1 MTKRKT
7 LQQEVAEVMATGT
20 EQPAPMAAPSGNRTV
35 TEADLKADREFV
47 ASLDETADGLGA
59 VEADKPEATGTEE
72 PEPVDDAT
80 VHSSDTPQTEADGQL
95 SAVDQTG
102 SPEPVARGGV
112 NTLVT
117 RLLAD
122 PGLSY
127 TDIVAR
133 VVAAYPEAKTTAR
146 SVASTASV
154 LRRRGT
160 PMPMRRGP
168 KA

>member
-35 TEADLKADREFV
+35 TEADRKADREFV

-59 VEADKPEATGTEE
+59 VEADKPEATGTEV
-72 PEPVDDAT
+72 PETVDDAT
-80 VHSSDTPQTEADGQL
+80 VDRPDAPQTEAK
-95 SAVDQTG
+95 DQTG

-112 NTLVT
+112 KALVT

-122 PGLSY
+122 PALSY
-127 TDIVAR
+127 TDIVEQ
-133 VVAAYPEAKTTAR
+133 VVATFPGAHTSAR

-154 LRRRGT
+154 LRRKGT
-160 PMPMRRGP
+160 PVPMRRGP
-168 KA
+168 RD